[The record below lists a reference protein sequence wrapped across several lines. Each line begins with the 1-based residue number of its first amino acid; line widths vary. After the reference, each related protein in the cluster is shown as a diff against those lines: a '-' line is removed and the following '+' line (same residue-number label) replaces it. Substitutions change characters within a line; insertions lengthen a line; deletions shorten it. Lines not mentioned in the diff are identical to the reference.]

1 MRRYANAGAAVA
13 FVEGGGG
20 EGGSGLFELRIGC
33 EKAAEGE
40 PSSRITAG
48 DEVIDAVGGGQD
60 GDGELGRDEPKG
72 GGGGIER
79 SGESERRAKVNLPGS
94 GIKVEVGR
102 FFRIRGGEGPDGHA
116 FCAASEVD
124 HRCKAE
130 GAMGGDDLAD
140 GLAGGGVTGVVGKWG
155 KLDFDNM
162 TGGPECG
169 GDSVTLATG
178 LRRVQEGA
186 ASGF

>member
-40 PSSRITAG
+40 PSSRITSG
-48 DEVIDAVGGGQD
+48 DEVIDAMGGGQD
-60 GDGELGRDEPKG
+60 GDRELGCDEAKG

-79 SGESERRAKVNLPGS
+79 SGESERCAGVNLPGS
-94 GIKVEVGR
+94 GIEVEVGR
-102 FFRIRGGEGPDGHA
+102 FFRIGGGESPDGHE
-116 FCAASEVD
+116 FCAASKVD
-124 HRCKAE
+124 YRGKAE

-140 GLAGGGVTGVVGKWG
+140 GLAGGVVIRVVGKWG
-155 KLDFDNM
+155 KLDFDGM

-169 GDSVTLATG
+169 GDPVTLATS
-178 LRRVQEGA
+178 LRRMQEGD